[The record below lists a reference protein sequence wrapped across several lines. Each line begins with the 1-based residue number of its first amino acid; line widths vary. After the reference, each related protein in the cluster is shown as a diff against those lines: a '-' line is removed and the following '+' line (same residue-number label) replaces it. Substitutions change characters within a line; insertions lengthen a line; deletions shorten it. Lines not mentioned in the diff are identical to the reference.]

1 MIWLYLLTLITL
13 ITYGQEPEPTVTIP
27 NEEYIKSDTIS
38 RPLFDHDSASGTYI
52 KWSCPIT
59 YVLDASLSID
69 TNIIIEALVARTTEY
84 NYLNFYHDIGT
95 VNDSSDY
102 DYDLIMHYKRLVFA
116 NDTININEFIFKEYE
131 IIGTNH

>member
-27 NEEYIKSDTIS
+27 NEEYSKSDIIS
-38 RPLFDHDSASGTYI
+38 SPLFDHDS
-52 KWSCPIT
+52 
-59 YVLDASLSID
+59 SLSID
-69 TNIIIEALVARTTEY
+69 TNIAAFVARTTQY